1 MRSLVLAL
9 ASLVPLLTI
18 CNARADAPRIAV
30 VLEGDPT
37 PGATAAAE
45 GLETALLASEE
56 VAQPSD
62 PLVRAAL
69 RGNTGAPDDGLDAVR
84 GLRRRIGWSQ
94 DADREALASLAGRLA
109 LAAVVVV
116 HVGDAP
122 VARVYDVTA
131 RRYFAG
137 EAAIDEAGRDATVAF
152 IVSRAAAAERRRTAP
167 TPADVAATPE
177 TAGAPD
183 GDTAASA
190 SPAPLGAT
198 TEPTVPP
205 VDAPPQRS
213 WIRRNWPFLVAG
225 ALLAG
230 TATFFIVQRGGHETS
245 PPVIHVRPGGTP

>member
-137 EAAIDEAGRDATVAF
+137 EAAIDEA
-152 IVSRAAAAERRRTAP
+152 
-167 TPADVAATPE
+167 
-177 TAGAPD
+177 
-183 GDTAASA
+183 
-190 SPAPLGAT
+190 
-198 TEPTVPP
+198 
-205 VDAPPQRS
+205 PPQR
-213 WIRRNWPFLVAG
+213 R
-225 ALLAG
+225 
-230 TATFFIVQRGGHETS
+230 QTS
-245 PPVIHVRPGGTP
+245 PPRPKPPAPRMATPRQAPPPLLSAPRRSRPCRP